1 MDPRGININLPPE
14 FVAAA
19 KSVKLTADKWGGVAD
34 VVSSQSYLVPAAVGV
49 AAAVVLFLVL
59 RALGGK

>member
-1 MDPRGININLPPE
+1 MDRGININLPPE
-14 FVAAA
+14 FLAAA
-19 KSVKLTADKWGGVAD
+19 KSVRVTADKWADVAD
-34 VVSSQSYLVPAAVGV
+34 VVTSQSYLVPVAIGV